1 MRNIQVIHIDLIRRS
16 EDYRWIILDLKLAD
30 VSKKVA
36 EVWKSLPDDKKQV
49 R

>member
-1 MRNIQVIHIDLIRRS
+1 MRNIQVIHIGLIRPS
-16 EDYRWIILDLKLAD
+16 EEYLWIILDLKLVD

-36 EVWKSLPDDKKQV
+36 EVWKSLPVDKKQV